1 MAAAAYSGVHGPAAP
16 LRPGPDGA
24 GEGRHMIARR
34 RLSPG
39 AKRKPRLPWQAG
51 PDASSRG
58 AGSGGGYGRSGEDTS
73 ETPLP
78 LQLVWPPFL
87 SKKKKK
93 TQARPESRTA

>member
-58 AGSGGGYGRSGEDTS
+58 AGSGGGRSGERRVGEEGRFRWAPDY
-73 ETPLP
+73 L
-78 LQLVWPPFL
+78 
-87 SKKKKK
+87 KKKKRNK
-93 TQARPESRTA
+93 GDTQRSVQ